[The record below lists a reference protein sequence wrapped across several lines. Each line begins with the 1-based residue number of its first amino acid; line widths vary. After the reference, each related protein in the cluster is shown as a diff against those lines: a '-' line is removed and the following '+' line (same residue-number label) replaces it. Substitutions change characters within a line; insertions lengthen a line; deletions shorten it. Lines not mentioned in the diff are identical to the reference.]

1 VVGVN
6 FVRTNLLRTI
16 EDLGTLVNGSEAY
29 IYGNPGEGISETVIP
44 TGKTPPFPMPKAK
57 RQYTAVEFTGNK
69 RFGNNWF
76 ASASYTLSRLYGN
89 YPGIVNSDEFAPP
102 GRTSAVA
109 QQSSGQRARPGG
121 NATRAWD
128 LDEIMFDAHGNVGLD
143 GLLPTDRTHVVKL
156 FGSYLFK
163 TGTTVGVNFYGGSGT
178 PVTETVQS
186 VYRYPI
192 MVEGRGSL
200 GRTDALTQ
208 TDLLVSHDVKM
219 GGSKRLRLEFN
230 VLNLFDQQQVRHVF
244 TDLNRIGA
252 NGRVLASSGL
262 VLANQNLLNGY
273 DYKALLATTPDAQK
287 PAGTN
292 GAGYQDPRYLMGD
305 AFNPGFEGRF
315 AVRFLF

>member
-1 VVGVN
+1 MPHGRGTSTRSCST
-6 FVRTNLLRTI
+6 RT
-16 EDLGTLVNGSEAY
+16 
-29 IYGNPGEGISETVIP
+29 
-44 TGKTPPFPMPKAK
+44 
-57 RQYTAVEFTGNK
+57 
-69 RFGNNWF
+69 
-76 ASASYTLSRLYGN
+76 
-89 YPGIVNSDEFAPP
+89 
-102 GRTSAVA
+102 
-109 QQSSGQRARPGG
+109 
-121 NATRAWD
+121 ATWA
-128 LDEIMFDAHGNVGLD
+128 LD

-252 NGRVLASSGL
+252 NGACSRA
-262 VLANQNLLNGY
+262 
-273 DYKALLATTPDAQK
+273 PDWSW
-287 PAGTN
+287 PT
-292 GAGYQDPRYLMGD
+292 RIC
-305 AFNPGFEGRF
+305 
-315 AVRFLF
+315 